1 MTNSI
6 YLLPKNC
13 NFSVAA
19 ENSAITNDCRPVINN
34 EYSSKLKGII
44 INSAESITWPK
55 NFDSTQ
61 SYVSP
66 NGDSKGPIKFM
77 ISGLVQLP
85 KNTLDLDGELSH
97 SVVVVAVNQKNAKT
111 YSGKM
116 NRLGFKS
123 PTPLIVNDDEISK
136 SAITRKYFNIDLVTN
151 LELPVIDA
159 IYTVYAT
166 LGDYK
171 SNELIVSTKVK

>member
-1 MTNSI
+1 MNKFYI
-6 YLLPKNC
+6 LPKSC
-13 NFSVAA
+13 DFLAA
-19 ENSAITNDCRPVINN
+19 VNNSARANDCSPIIND
-34 EYSSKLKGII
+34 EYSSKFKGIV
-44 INSAESITWPK
+44 INSAENIIWPK

-61 SYVSP
+61 SFVSP

-85 KNTLDLDGELSH
+85 KNTLDLDGDFSH
-97 SVVVVAVNQKNAKT
+97 SVVIVAVNQKNAKT

-123 PTPLIVNDDEISK
+123 PSPLLFNDDEINK

-151 LELPVIDA
+151 FELPIIDA
-159 IYTVYAT
+159 TYTVYAT

-171 SNELIVSTKVK
+171 SNELTVNTTIK